1 MDSSVYRFGVCHW
14 TELVVKVLLTEV
26 SLRTTDYERVF
37 AVLDRCADVRT
48 VPEFR
53 TRIVGAMIDVFPIRV
68 ATCFVGDTYEG
79 QFADPDATVAGAAAW
94 ERKRAV
100 YQQNW
105 ARFDVFGTPEARR
118 CLEATRVASLADLH
132 SLPAESATYVREYL
146 DAWRSVNALHL
157 DLPGNARALVGL
169 YDVDENALGPRDVAA
184 LRLLARQ
191 LSVLTRGLVN
201 APGRDLLAALTE
213 RQRDVA
219 RLVADGLSNAAIAR
233 RLILTEDTVKKYVS
247 RILAATGCASRT
259 QLAVDVQRQ
268 SFGPPAT

>member
-1 MDSSVYRFGVCHW
+1 M
-14 TELVVKVLLTEV
+14 TEV

-37 AVLDRCADVRT
+37 AVLDRCADIRT

-53 TRIVGAMIDVFPIRV
+53 IRIVGAMTDAFPVRV
-68 ATCFVGDTYEG
+68 ATCFVGDTYES
-79 QFADPDATVAGAAAW
+79 QFTDPDATLAGGAGW
-94 ERKRAV
+94 EHKRAA

-118 CLEATRVASLADLH
+118 RLETTRVASLTDLH
-132 SLPAESATYVREYL
+132 ELPEESATYVRDYL
-146 DAWRSVNALHL
+146 DGWRSVNALHL

-169 YDVDENALGPRDVAA
+169 YDVDENALGPRDFAA

-191 LSVLTRGLVN
+191 LSVLTRGLVGV
-201 APGRDLLAALTE
+201 PGRDLLAELTE

-233 RLILTEDTVKKYVS
+233 RLTLTEDTVKKYVS

-259 QLAVDVQRQ
+259 QLALDVQRQSVQRQ